1 MQLSLLSIIQVEVME
16 VAIDRT
22 GSAMERRLVFV
33 DKNRDMY
40 MTQVRVFGTARKT
53 VKLCKFWDVC
63 FCLYFL

>member
-1 MQLSLLSIIQVEVME
+1 MQLSLLSIFQVEVME

-53 VKLCKFWDVC
+53 VKLCKF
-63 FCLYFL
+63 

>member
-53 VKLCKFWDVC
+53 VKLCKF
-63 FCLYFL
+63 